1 MANGIT
7 SLIPDPYEALKKFM
21 ASVRRMAEDPESG
34 GEHRERL
41 GRANMREIPLR
52 PEALGTGT
60 ENVVDSLAA
69 LAGGPI
75 ATYYGGNTF
84 SFLDSPEKRANVSGR
99 MFTVGSEGR
108 PRTGRQS
115 VRDLMELPQPVP
127 NPYPAESAP
136 LAISLSGEGRFPE
149 NVDDWD
155 WGERHLAA
163 HEFGHAMDY
172 RNRFS
177 PELEQALYDVGGDF
191 YDRRVWNP
199 DRTDRE
205 RTFFERVM
213 DQVERRGGELE
224 MLFGAKPVG
233 AERMPTQFAH
243 AFEALQTALDP
254 SRQDEARAIIN
265 TPELQQTVEELL
277 RHEVYRSHPWNM
289 RDR

>member
-69 LAGGPI
+69 LAGGPTG
-75 ATYYGGNTF
+75 AYYGGNTF
-84 SFLDSPEKRANVSGR
+84 SFIDTPSGR
-99 MFTVGSEGR
+99 SKPTGLMSTIGSEGVQ
-108 PRTGRQS
+108 RTGRQS
-115 VRDLMELPQPVP
+115 VSDLLERPQPRP
-127 NPYPAESAP
+127 NPYAAESAP
-136 LAISLSGEGRFPE
+136 IAISLYGEGRFPE

-155 WGERHLAA
+155 WGERHVAA
-163 HEFGHAMDY
+163 HEFGHLMDY
-172 RNRFS
+172 RNRFP
-177 PELEQALYDVGGDF
+177 PELEQALYDAGGDF
-191 YDRRVWNP
+191 YDRRVWNR

-205 RTFFERVM
+205 RTFFERVK
-213 DQVERRGGELE
+213 DQVDRRGGEA
-224 MLFGAKPVG
+224 MAFIGSKPIG
-233 AERMPTQFAH
+233 TERMPTQFAY

-265 TPELQQTVEELL
+265 TPELQQAAEELL
-277 RHEVYRSHPWNM
+277 QHEVYRSHPWNM